1 LLRAL
6 PRVRISRAVGRLCDR
21 TLPRGVSDQIVR
33 VYSRAY
39 GVNLDEAVD
48 CPDGYCSFD
57 AFFTRRLREG
67 ARAVS
72 SDAVVSPADGRLSSV
87 GPIDPGLRIL
97 VKGRP
102 YDVGDLIGDPVLA
115 DRYRGGEF
123 GVVYLAP
130 GDYHRVHSPVAGRIV
145 TVRGIPGDLY
155 PVNSIGERHVPR
167 LFVENSRVAIQIEAP
182 GLGHVMAVMVGAVI
196 VGRMSV
202 TGIDAPDVPPGLHR
216 FDPPLAIERGGEL
229 GMFHLGSTV
238 VVLLEPGTHIERR
251 LGRIRYGESLLKS

>member
-1 LLRAL
+1 M
-6 PRVRISRAVGRLCDR
+6 
-21 TLPRGVSDQIVR
+21 
-33 VYSRAY
+33 
-39 GVNLDEAVD
+39 NLDEAAD
-48 CPDGYCSFD
+48 CPGGYGSFD
-57 AFFTRRLREG
+57 AFFTRPLREG

-123 GVVYLAP
+123 CVVYLAP
-130 GDYHRVHSPVAGRIV
+130 GDYHRVHSPVAGQIV

-167 LFVENSRVAIQIEAP
+167 LFVENSRVAIQIDAP

-202 TGIDAPDVPPGLHR
+202 TGIDASDVPPGLHR

-238 VVLLEPGTHIERR
+238 VVLLEPGTHIERK